1 MKHYRELAFRYLK
14 MNRRRSVV
22 TILGV
27 AVSVTI
33 LYILLNLGWSALLK
47 YRENVRAKKD
57 YEIIL
62 FTETKEQIE
71 EIMADSRVK
80 SAYVGSYYD
89 DDRDDPVQYANALY
103 INTTNPYRMD
113 SVKQALVQ
121 KYGIDGIMNEE
132 LEIAYMQGADKAN
145 LIFISVLSVF
155 LIAYVFA
162 IFGIGIVRNSIQ
174 LSNLEQIRDY
184 GNLRC
189 IGATK

>member
-132 LEIAYMQGADKAN
+132 LEIA
-145 LIFISVLSVF
+145 
-155 LIAYVFA
+155 
-162 IFGIGIVRNSIQ
+162 
-174 LSNLEQIRDY
+174 
-184 GNLRC
+184 
-189 IGATK
+189 